1 MKNKVIVVVTWEVT
15 GKPRPGVV
23 LQPGWGVSLC
33 RCESVQ
39 MIPSASS
46 VSDCLHS
53 CSIARLESG
62 LWGERLEKWKGLGT
76 SRPKTGQ
83 KDRVLDWP
91 IESRSRIFIVF
102 HRILC

>member
-62 LWGERLEKWKGLGT
+62 LWGNVLKNGRAWERRVQRQGK
-76 SRPKTGQ
+76 KT
-83 KDRVLDWP
+83 
-91 IESRSRIFIVF
+91 EF
-102 HRILC
+102 